1 MNGSTN
7 RTGEVSSLNFQHCYD
22 AGKVS
27 LAKTDAHNTPT
38 PFMPDGY
45 AIDTF
50 LNCLFKII
58 YPTSLTLGVPATLSL
73 LSAAIQRHASRRWRI
88 SKRNGE
94 AKRGFLRCWQ
104 RGRIRLGRS
113 PSLGSVQVRKC
124 GSPKIDCQPVGPC
137 RSPQSNSTPSILVHA
152 LSLANQ
158 TRMYLLG

>member
-1 MNGSTN
+1 MNASTK

-73 LSAAIQRHASRRWRI
+73 LSAPTQQRASKRRRI
-88 SKRNGE
+88 SKRGVDWHHLRISWIGNFKPVTGTD
-94 AKRGFLRCWQ
+94 APNCASAFFLKVLACPSQIPNRNYGGLRKPQ
-104 RGRIRLGRS
+104 TLGTRS
-113 PSLGSVQVRKC
+113 
-124 GSPKIDCQPVGPC
+124 
-137 RSPQSNSTPSILVHA
+137 
-152 LSLANQ
+152 
-158 TRMYLLG
+158 